1 MTITG
6 DNQIEFVHYMLDK
19 IRQITWDV
27 ELYGPCQNKEFMAL
41 IRKITGEIEEAH
53 RLVGVKE

>member
-6 DNQIEFVHYMLDK
+6 DNQIEFVHYILDK
-19 IRQITWDV
+19 VRLLIWDV
-27 ELYGPCQNKEFMAL
+27 ELYGPCQNKEFMTQ
-41 IRKITGEIEEAH
+41 IRKISAEVEEAH